1 MGAYGFMMDAIQSG
15 YIAEL
20 NDKNKTQQEEIVEL
34 KTKVLNLEKWVVYLN
49 SRLDA
54 LQSKPSD
61 TKVDYEDN
69 SGGQS

>member
-1 MGAYGFMMDAIQSG
+1 MGAYDYMVNVIQSG
-15 YIAEL
+15 YISEL
-20 NDKNKTQQEEIVEL
+20 NEKNKTQQEQIEEL

-54 LQSKPSD
+54 LQSKPSEI
-61 TKVDYEDN
+61 KVDYENN

>member
-49 SRLDA
+49 SRLDMIE
-54 LQSKPSD
+54 SNN
-61 TKVDYEDN
+61 TKSRTGDEL
-69 SGGQS
+69 